1 MSKNTDLTKLDWYQ
15 AAKRVIQDND
25 DAFRVIVASGTE
37 FEIGLDASEDSVA
50 VKASVDSDE
59 VVYDQTTPTGE
70 MLALDSTGFQKVQLF
85 SKNIQAVT
93 SPQPI
98 TIEVSPVSGGDFWV
112 ATTATVTPG
121 TALNDTKMSNIVEI
135 NALRVR
141 LVSAAQISSGE
152 IQAIIRLKG

>member
-25 DAFRVIVASGTE
+25 DAFRVVVAAGTE

-50 VKASVDSDE
+50 IKALASSAE
-59 VVYDQTTPTGE
+59 VSYTQATPTGE
-70 MLALDSTGFQKVQLF
+70 MLVLDSTGFQKVQLF
-85 SKNIQAVT
+85 TKNTSAVT
-93 SPQPI
+93 GPQAI
-98 TIEVSPVSGGDFWV
+98 TVEVSPVTGGDFWV

-121 TALNDTKMSNIVEI
+121 TALNATAMSGIVEI

-141 LVSAAQISSGE
+141 LVSATQISSGQV
-152 IQAIIRLKG
+152 QAIIRLKG